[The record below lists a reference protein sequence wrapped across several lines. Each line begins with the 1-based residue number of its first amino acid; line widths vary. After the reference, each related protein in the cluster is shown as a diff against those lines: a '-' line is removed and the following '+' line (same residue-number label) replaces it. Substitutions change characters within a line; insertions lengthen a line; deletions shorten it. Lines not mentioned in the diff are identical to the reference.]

1 MWPFDRR
8 EPVEL
13 KQQHPVAEPSAD
25 ELGDYTVINRDYV
38 IAMLDDLLV
47 AARRADCK
55 PLVDLIIDERCEIR
69 PPYALSVPVVP
80 GRSL

>member
-1 MWPFDRR
+1 MRFFGRR
-8 EPVEL
+8 EPVQME
-13 KQQHPVAEPSAD
+13 QTYPVAEPPVD

-55 PLVDLIIDERCEIR
+55 ALVDLIIDERCEIR
-69 PPYALSVPVVP
+69 PPYAASVPVIP
-80 GRSL
+80 GRTS